1 MSLVFLQAPL
11 LGQGSSYLGSELLF
25 EALNVRLL
33 PILLQKAVID
43 VICNRA
49 FNSVVLQ
56 SDLIQDVL
64 LLVDSGLSID
74 ETDGVVEIEK
84 HQDAY
89 GRREQT
95 PAPLALP
102 LLLIRLACHLR
113 EDELALRSFCFRD
126 RD

>member
-1 MSLVFLQAPL
+1 MSLVFLQASL
-11 LGQGSSYLGSELLF
+11 LGQGSSDLGSELLF

-33 PILLQKAVID
+33 PILLQKAVIE
-43 VICNRA
+43 VICNGA

-56 SDLIQDVL
+56 CHFIQDVL

-89 GRREQT
+89 GRCQET
-95 PAPLALP
+95 PASLTLP
-102 LLLIRLACHLR
+102 LLFIRLACYLR
-113 EDELALRSFCFRD
+113 EYELALRSFRFRD
-126 RD
+126 CD